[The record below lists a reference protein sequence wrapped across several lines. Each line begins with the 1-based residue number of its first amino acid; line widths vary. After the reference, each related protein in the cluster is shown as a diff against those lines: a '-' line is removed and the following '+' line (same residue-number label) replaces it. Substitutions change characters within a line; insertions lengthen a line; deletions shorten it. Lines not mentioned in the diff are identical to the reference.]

1 MITLHFGGLF
11 SGKGKQQGCNGTR
24 ICTEP
29 SRYRNFGAVTEVYS
43 VCKCGVHSVN
53 MANVNACFVVQN
65 IKLAEFPP
73 DRLAL
78 GSACMCAVAAS
89 ATCVWIDGQRTESE
103 LHGEQQQEI

>member
-1 MITLHFGGLF
+1 MEDYFLVKVNSRGVTVHIFV
-11 SGKGKQQGCNGTR
+11 
-24 ICTEP
+24 P
-29 SRYRNFGAVTEVYS
+29 SRHGTGTSVRLQRCTA

-89 ATCVWIDGQRTESE
+89 ATCVWIDG
-103 LHGEQQQEI
+103 